1 MLSCLKPEDHSGGSI
16 AAGQAGRRKIKRG
29 PYLLSSTSIIT
40 WQRWT
45 RQGNASI
52 CNIHPLMVNNHA
64 SNPCRGGGGGSLF
77 LWNGLIGRYQQSVEF
92 QSHYVNQKQ
101 ARIWLHKIT
110 DRLTNN
116 PGFLSA
122 LDARIHLHLGRKP
135 QCRSIF
141 FDVRDDAACYFVIIS
156 CGKRLSTHC
165 PH

>member
-1 MLSCLKPEDHSGGSI
+1 MRQYAIYIHSWSI
-16 AAGQAGRRKIKRG
+16 TMQVILAEGE
-29 PYLLSSTSIIT
+29 
-40 WQRWT
+40 
-45 RQGNASI
+45 
-52 CNIHPLMVNNHA
+52 
-64 SNPCRGGGGGSLF
+64 GGGSLF

-165 PH
+165 PHWNWMGNVCSLSFTSPLIRRRILWTIICVRKRGEYLRRYTGLCGGR